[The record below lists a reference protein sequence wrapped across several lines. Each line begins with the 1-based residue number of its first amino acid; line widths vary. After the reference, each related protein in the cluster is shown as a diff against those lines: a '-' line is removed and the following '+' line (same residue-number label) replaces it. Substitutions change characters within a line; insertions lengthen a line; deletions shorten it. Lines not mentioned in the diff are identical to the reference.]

1 VYVSLDYKPRQHP
14 GTNTAV
20 LSERIWSFGF
30 ERGFHGTQDV
40 LDGDGG
46 GGPGFD
52 PRISEADPSSDER
65 HSWKH
70 GFVQK

>member
-1 VYVSLDYKPRQHP
+1 MSAWTISQDNILVQTQQFL
-14 GTNTAV
+14 G
-20 LSERIWSFGF
+20 ERIWSFGF
-30 ERGFHGTQDV
+30 ERSFHGTQDV
-40 LDGDGG
+40 VDGDGG

-52 PRISEADPSSDER
+52 PEISEADPSSDER

>member
-1 VYVSLDYKPRQHP
+1 MSAWTISQDNILLQ
-14 GTNTAV
+14 TQQF